1 MMSRDTVP
9 GRSASMCVV
18 RKRTVGPFT
27 LHLGGEEKGAELI
40 LMLNKRTKKQKKGIA
55 WHGMACRGQEKKKE
69 VQKTGLG
76 QARSD
81 REGSGGKGGK
91 GGQQHYNRDYNPSTS
106 HTSGTGPA
114 PA

>member
-55 WHGMACRGQEKKKE
+55 WHGMACNGSLALLELVVTRRREEKNT
-69 VQKTGLG
+69 VPT
-76 QARSD
+76 
-81 REGSGGKGGK
+81 
-91 GGQQHYNRDYNPSTS
+91 
-106 HTSGTGPA
+106 
-114 PA
+114 

>member
-40 LMLNKRTKKQKKGIA
+40 LMLNKQTA
-55 WHGMACRGQEKKKE
+55 WHGRKKKGNT
-69 VQKTGLG
+69 KDWTWTG
-76 QARSD
+76 
-81 REGSGGKGGK
+81 
-91 GGQQHYNRDYNPSTS
+91 
-106 HTSGTGPA
+106 
-114 PA
+114 